1 MFVSNQNTMAK
12 KVTTTTKEEVK
23 TMKVG
28 GRDIPVTKSGLPNMV
43 YLSREEKEVMD
54 SFKTQLKKEKK
65 EMRVSELKAALN
77 SLKK

>member
-1 MFVSNQNTMAK
+1 MATK
-12 KVTTTTKEEVK
+12 KTTTEVK

-43 YLSREEKEVMD
+43 YLSREEKEVME
-54 SFKTQLKKEKK
+54 SFKEQLVKEKK